1 MDEPIRLY
9 QNDSQ
14 QSSSLVVEN
23 CSICLDNLNSNPI
36 HELDE
41 CKHKFHSSCLIT
53 WLRINNGCPMCRNV
67 ASNKKSR
74 LYRSEGTIFKHIL
87 GFCKSKKNKST
98 KLKKMYS
105 KYLKLRDT
113 YNSKNKQKNDFMK
126 SNKHIF
132 KQSRKFTTELWRSRR
147 AFFNIKREISSLPI
161 QVINRN

>member
-9 QNDSQ
+9 QQDHNDSMG
-14 QSSSLVVEN
+14 VVEN
-23 CSICLDNLNSNPI
+23 CSICLDNLNNSNPI

-53 WLRINNGCPMCRNV
+53 WLRINNGCPMCRST
-67 ASNKKSR
+67 SNKKSH

-87 GFCKSKKNKST
+87 AFCKSKKNTSK

-105 KYLKLRDT
+105 RYVKLRDN
-113 YNSKNKQKNDFMK
+113 YNLKNKQKNDFMK
-126 SNKHIF
+126 SNKHVF

-147 AFFNIKREISSLPI
+147 SFFNIKREISSLPI
-161 QVINRN
+161 QIINRN